1 MDNVG
6 ESVDAFEAAERI
18 GAEEKMKGNMK
29 GKKEGKKQQRPSCVS
44 PFTIAGAL
52 GSAVLSVGLAA
63 DSGTS
68 SSAPSSACL
77 VAPPTVVV
85 TLVEHLT
92 SPSPVQSIMSMI
104 FGEPS
109 GVTWKV
115 QHSSPRKTAC
125 QRTCWAC
132 IFLYHLTV
140 VK

>member
-29 GKKEGKKQQRPSCVS
+29 GKIEGTTSTAISVS
-44 PFTIAGAL
+44 PFTFAGAL
-52 GSAVLSVGLAA
+52 GSAVPSVGLAA

-85 TLVEHLT
+85 ALVEHLT

-132 IFLYHLTV
+132 IFLYHQTV